1 MAKTTSGT
9 PRKVALTLDSLGD
22 LSSGQA
28 GVAINAALAAAI
40 RDTEDRGSDKKAR
53 KVVIEIELK
62 KLGDENVTA
71 TVRAKTTIPPYQT
84 EQTVGNLRPNGGPWL
99 IGHTPP
105 DEVIKSRGQQILA
118 AVYSLA
124 PRLVRY
130 AVVDDL
136 DLSEQFGEAPWCQ
149 VQTDPKIGMTDAD
162 ADRLIELLK

>member
-1 MAKTTSGT
+1 MAKTTTSGT

-84 EQTVGNLRPNGGPWL
+84 EQTVGNLRLKGGPGGGVEL
-99 IGHTPP
+99 EFNPLNGENP
-105 DEVIKSRGQQILA
+105 DQRTFE
-118 AVYSLA
+118 
-124 PRLVRY
+124 
-130 AVVDDL
+130 
-136 DLSEQFGEAPWCQ
+136 
-149 VQTDPKIGMTDAD
+149 TDEG
-162 ADRLIELLK
+162 